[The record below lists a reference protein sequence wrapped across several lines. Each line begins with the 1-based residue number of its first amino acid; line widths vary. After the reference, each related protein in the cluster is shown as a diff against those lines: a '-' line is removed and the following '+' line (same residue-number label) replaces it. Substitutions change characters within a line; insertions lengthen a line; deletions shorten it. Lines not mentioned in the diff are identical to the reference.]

1 VYWIV
6 YSWVLWWFSR
16 SVLEE
21 ELACG
26 EDLPR
31 GSVAD
36 EVLLTGEEGDRS
48 EAVSPMEGPT
58 RQPLGVVLPW

>member
-1 VYWIV
+1 
-6 YSWVLWWFSR
+6 
-16 SVLEE
+16 VLEE